1 MRCGTLKYSWSQFG
15 SLSGFTDSKRVFIF
29 RFFLQSFLDLLNISF
44 RCIRYFSWRFSS
56 VFVLI
61 SFLLVYFT
69 ESTFFLILT
78 FQYVCLGQTRSKQ
91 ITYNKPQIFLK
102 MLLSERPKKFNF
114 FFLKTIE
121 DDFIEIYD
129 DPGEEEGFW
138 ICLVWF
144 SSWIN
149 NLG

>member
-102 MLLSERPKKFNF
+102 MLLSERDFFNLIF
-114 FFLKTIE
+114 SFLKQLKTTLLKYMMILE
-121 DDFIEIYD
+121 RKKDFEYA
-129 DPGEEEGFW
+129 
-138 ICLVWF
+138 
-144 SSWIN
+144 
-149 NLG
+149 